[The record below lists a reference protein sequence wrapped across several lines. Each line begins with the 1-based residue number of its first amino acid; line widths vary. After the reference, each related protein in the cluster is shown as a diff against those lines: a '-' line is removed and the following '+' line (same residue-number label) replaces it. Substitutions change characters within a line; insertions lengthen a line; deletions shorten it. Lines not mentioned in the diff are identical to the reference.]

1 MTCALFNPFGG
12 DWLHVST
19 SARTLSEE
27 HDVADSID
35 TSVELLSGDTFN
47 GSLGF
52 DGDSDWFKVELQAGS
67 TYRFTMTPGTMLDP
81 YIYIADTNGGI
92 FKEIDWGLDG
102 DAETFVFYASE
113 TRTVYVIADSFYNSD
128 NYDDNLVEGDEVIT
142 DTGTYTLTIS
152 GGETRIEESDVA
164 DSTDTSV
171 ELFSGDTFNGSLG
184 FDGDSDWFKVEL
196 QEGLTY
202 RFTMTPGTMLDPHIY
217 IADINGDIFDE
228 MDFGTTGEAE
238 TLEFTSLYPQ
248 AVYVIADSYYNSDD
262 YDDNLVEGNEVIT
275 DTGTYTLTIS
285 AEAFSGTPLDAIA
298 GDYEAPSVIN
308 VYFVP
313 GELSFEDFWG
323 QQTSGA
329 WDTFEQ
335 QQAMLAFDTLEAVA
349 NISFNI
355 VDDPLEA
362 NFFMIETNDF
372 SDGLYSGYAA
382 VGGGSMTLDGTNYDL
397 DGWNV
402 LVNSN
407 WSWNERG
414 LLQGGFGFATII
426 HEIGHALGLAHPHD
440 NGFGSSKMLRV
451 YDSND
456 YGEFYLNQGI
466 NTMMSYLHGW
476 QLAPFFDPNR
486 DQHIGR
492 EATPMA
498 FDIAVLQEKYGANTN
513 TNVGDTIYDLPDSNA
528 AGAFYSC
535 IWDAG
540 GTDTIRHNGN
550 AAAVIDLR
558 PASLAY
564 EWNGGGF
571 VCYVSEIC
579 GGFTIAAN
587 VVIENAKGGSGNDE
601 ITGNSFNNV
610 LEGGAGDDVL
620 IGGAGDDFLIG
631 GAGDDTYVIHDVGD
645 VVIENARKGSD
656 LVASWVSYNLGANV
670 ENLTLIDGVAIDG
683 TGNTRDNEITGNTDA
698 NSLSGGGGNDT
709 LDGGD
714 GDDTLSGG
722 SGRDT
727 LLAGDGNDT
736 LDGGLGKDAL
746 TGGAGNDTLDGGA
759 GNDTLT
765 GGEGSDT
772 ASYASA
778 TAAVT
783 LSLAITKTQN
793 TNGAGTDKLS
803 TIENLTGS
811 SFNDVLTGS
820 TAANVITG
828 GAGNDVINGG
838 GGIDTL
844 DGGEGSD
851 VYLVTLLADKTAA
864 EITDTGNTGTDEL
877 RFAATT
883 ASTLTLLAGD
893 TGLESVVIGTG
904 TGATAVVKAKTALNV
919 DATSS
924 SNGLSIT
931 GNAGA
936 NTLTGSGFADTLDGG
951 AGNDVLVGSI
961 GADTLIGGLGRDTLT
976 GGVGADI
983 FKFSLVGDSGTTATA
998 SDVITD
1004 FVRGEDKID
1013 LSAIDAFLASKNV
1026 NDTFIWQ
1033 GTEAFSNRTQGEVR
1047 YQKFDVAETANDHT
1061 MIWIDSDKDTRVEMA
1076 IRLTGLYD
1084 LTANDFIL

>member
-27 HDVADSID
+27 SDVADSTD
-35 TSVELLSGDTFN
+35 TSVELFPGDTFS
-47 GSLGF
+47 GSIGF

-113 TRTVYVIADSFYNSD
+113 NRSVYVIADSFYNSD
-128 NYDDNLVEGDEVIT
+128 YYYDNLDEGEEVIT
-142 DTGTYTLTIS
+142 DTGTYTLSIS
-152 GGETRIEESDVA
+152 GGTTQIEESDVA
-164 DSTDTSV
+164 DSIDTSV
-171 ELFSGDTFNGSLG
+171 ELFSGGTFQGSLG

-217 IADINGDIFDE
+217 IADMNGNIFDE

-238 TLEFTSLYPQ
+238 ALEFTSLYPQ

-262 YDDNLVEGNEVIT
+262 YDDNLVEGDEVIT

-308 VYFVP
+308 VCFVP
-313 GELSFEDFWG
+313 GELSFEDFLN

-335 QQAMLAFDTLEAVA
+335 QQAMLAFDTFEAVV

-355 VDDPLEA
+355 VEDPSEA
-362 NFFMIETNDF
+362 NFFMIETNDL
-372 SDGLYSGYAA
+372 DRYSGYAA
-382 VGGGSMTLDGTNYDL
+382 VGGGSMTLDGTSYDL

-402 LVNSN
+402 LNNSN

-414 LLQGGFGFATII
+414 LLQGGYGFATII

-440 NGFGSSKMLRV
+440 NGFGSSKMV
-451 YDSND
+451 GVVDNND
-456 YGEFYLNQGI
+456 YGAFSLNQGI
-466 NTMMSYLHGW
+466 YTMMSYLHGW
-476 QLAPFFDPNR
+476 QLAPFGPNK
-486 DQHIGR
+486 DQFIGR

-498 FDIAVLQEKYGANTN
+498 FDIAVLQEKYGANMN
-513 TNVGDTIYDLPDSNA
+513 TNAGDTVYDLPDSNA

-564 EWNGGGF
+564 EWDGGGS
-571 VCYVSEIC
+571 VCYVSDIY

-587 VVIENAKGGSGNDE
+587 VDIENAIGGSGNDE
-601 ITGNSFNNV
+601 ITGNSSDNV
-610 LEGGAGDDVL
+610 LEGCTGDDSLSGGAGDDT
-620 IGGAGDDFLIG
+620 LIG

-645 VVIENARKGSD
+645 VVIENIRKGSD
-656 LVASWVSYNLGANV
+656 LVASSVSYSLSANV
-670 ENLTLIDGVAIDG
+670 ENLTLIDGAEING
-683 TGNTRDNEITGNTDA
+683 TGNALDNEITGNTDA
-698 NSLSGGGGNDT
+698 NSLSGGVGNDT

-714 GDDTLSGG
+714 GYDTLSGG

-759 GNDTLT
+759 GNDVLT
-765 GGEGSDT
+765 GDDGTDT

-778 TAAVT
+778 TARVSVSLAVT
-783 LSLAITKTQN
+783 KAQN
-793 TNGAGTDKLS
+793 TIGSGIDTLTS
-803 TIENLTGS
+803 IENLIGS
-811 SFNDVLTGS
+811 AFKDVLTGS
-820 TAANVITG
+820 SMANRIDG
-828 GAGNDVINGG
+828 GSGNDVIKGG
-838 GGIDTL
+838 AGIDTL

-851 VYLVTLLADKTAA
+851 IYLVTLLADKTAA
-864 EITDTGNTGTDEL
+864 EITDTGTTGTDEL

-883 ASTLTLLAGD
+883 AGTLTLLDGD
-893 TGLESVVIGTG
+893 TGLERVVIGTG
-904 TGATAVVKAKTALNV
+904 TGASAATTGKVALNL

-924 SNGLSIT
+924 ANGLTIT
-931 GNAGA
+931 GNAGN
-936 NTLTGSGFADTLDGG
+936 NTLTGSGFADALNGG
-951 AGNDVLVGSI
+951 AGNDVLLGGLGNDV
-961 GADTLIGGLGRDTLT
+961 LIGGSGQDTLT
-976 GGVGADI
+976 GGSGNDT
-983 FKFSLVGDSGTTATA
+983 FKFNLITESGTSATK
-998 SDVITD
+998 SDVITY
-1004 FVRGEDKID
+1004 FVQGEDQID
-1013 LSAIDAFLASKNV
+1013 LSTIDAFAATRSV
-1026 NDTFIWQ
+1026 NDTFIWR
-1033 GTEAFSNRTQGEVR
+1033 GTAAFSNTTQGEVC
-1047 YQKFDVAETANDHT
+1047 YEKFDVEGTANDHT
-1061 MIWIDSDKDTRVEMA
+1061 MIWIDKDKDTGVEMA
-1076 IRLTGLYD
+1076 IRLNGLHD
-1084 LTANDFIL
+1084 LTASDFIL

>member
-1 MTCALFNPFGG
+1 
-12 DWLHVST
+12 
-19 SARTLSEE
+19 
-27 HDVADSID
+27 
-35 TSVELLSGDTFN
+35 
-47 GSLGF
+47 
-52 DGDSDWFKVELQAGS
+52 
-67 TYRFTMTPGTMLDP
+67 
-81 YIYIADTNGGI
+81 
-92 FKEIDWGLDG
+92 
-102 DAETFVFYASE
+102 
-113 TRTVYVIADSFYNSD
+113 
-128 NYDDNLVEGDEVIT
+128 
-142 DTGTYTLTIS
+142 
-152 GGETRIEESDVA
+152 
-164 DSTDTSV
+164 
-171 ELFSGDTFNGSLG
+171 
-184 FDGDSDWFKVEL
+184 
-196 QEGLTY
+196 
-202 RFTMTPGTMLDPHIY
+202 
-217 IADINGDIFDE
+217 
-228 MDFGTTGEAE
+228 
-238 TLEFTSLYPQ
+238 
-248 AVYVIADSYYNSDD
+248 
-262 YDDNLVEGNEVIT
+262 
-275 DTGTYTLTIS
+275 
-285 AEAFSGTPLDAIA
+285 
-298 GDYEAPSVIN
+298 

-440 NGFGSSKMLRV
+440 NGFGSSKMLGV
-451 YDSND
+451 NDSND

-466 NTMMSYLHGW
+466 NTMMSYLDGW
-476 QLAPFFDPNR
+476 RLAPFFDPNR

-528 AGAFYSC
+528 VGAFFSC

-564 EWNGGGF
+564 EWNGGGS

-601 ITGNSFNNV
+601 ITGNSFDNV

-620 IGGAGDDFLIG
+620 IGGAGDDVLIG
-631 GAGDDTYVIHDVGD
+631 GAGDDTLDGGD
-645 VVIENARKGSD
+645 GD
-656 LVASWVSYNLGANV
+656 D
-670 ENLTLIDGVAIDG
+670 T
-683 TGNTRDNEITGNTDA
+683 
-698 NSLSGGGGNDT
+698 LSGGRGRDTLLAGDGNDTLDGGAGYDT

-736 LDGGLGKDAL
+736 LDGG
-746 TGGAGNDTLDGGA
+746 A

-778 TAAVT
+778 AAGVT
-783 LSLAITKTQN
+783 VSLAITKAQN
-793 TNGAGTDKLS
+793 TKGAGRDTLS

-820 TAANVITG
+820 SAANVIMG

-864 EITDTGNTGTDEL
+864 EITDTGTTGTDEL
-877 RFAATT
+877 RFAAT
-883 ASTLTLLAGD
+883 AAVTLTLSAGD

-904 TGATAVVKAKTALNV
+904 TGASAATTGKVALNV
-919 DATSS
+919 DATLSA
-924 SNGLSIT
+924 NGLTIT
-931 GNAGA
+931 GNAGN

-951 AGNDVLVGSI
+951 AGNDVLLGGLGNDV
-961 GADTLIGGLGRDTLT
+961 LIGGLGQDTLT
-976 GGVGADI
+976 GGTGADI
-983 FKFSLVGDSGTTATA
+983 FKFSLITESGTTATKA
-998 SDVITD
+998 DVIVD

-1013 LSAIDAFLASKNV
+1013 LSGLDAFLATKNV

-1033 GTEAFSNRTQGEVR
+1033 GTAAFSNTTQGEVR
-1047 YQKFDVAETANDHT
+1047 YQTFDVAGTANDHT
-1061 MIWIDSDKDTRVEMA
+1061 MIWIDNDKDTGVEMA
-1076 IRLTGLYD
+1076 IRLSGLHD